1 MPSPP
6 SRRSIAVS
14 ISTWADSSRMPI
26 VDLPERPSASI
37 EIGVY
42 YVVSEALTNSA
53 KHSQASSIS
62 VTVGSDGE
70 RLRATIA
77 DDGVG
82 GAAPGLGSGLIGLA
96 DRVDALGGRL
106 DLNSHPGR
114 GTTISIE
121 LPIRAAA
128 TA

>member
-1 MPSPP
+1 
-6 SRRSIAVS
+6 
-14 ISTWADSSRMPI
+14 MPI